1 MAERFVCDPQE
12 ADLVARELSRTGS
25 DIQLSVPHPLDGAT
39 SAAAASEPIAKA
51 LVEFLNAVTATRT
64 RLIESVGTAAGL
76 FAALSEGALDL
87 DQVFADRAM
96 EM

>member
-1 MAERFVCDPQE
+1 M
-12 ADLVARELSRTGS
+12 GS

-39 SAAAASEPIAKA
+39 SGVASVPIAEA
-51 LVEFLNAVTATRT
+51 LGEFLNAVTATRT

-87 DQVFADRAM
+87 DQAFADRAM

>member
-25 DIQLSVPHPLDGAT
+25 DIQLSVPHPLDGAM
-39 SAAAASEPIAKA
+39 SGVASVPIAET
-51 LVEFLNAVTATRT
+51 LGEFFNAVTETRI
-64 RLIESVGTAAGL
+64 RLIESVGTVAGL
-76 FAALSEGALDL
+76 FAALSEGAVDL
-87 DQVFADRAM
+87 DQAFADRAM

>member
-1 MAERFVCDPQE
+1 MAERFACDPQE
-12 ADLVARELSRTGS
+12 ADLVARELTRTGS

-39 SAAAASEPIAKA
+39 SAVASEPIAEA

-76 FAALSEGALDL
+76 CAALSEGTLDL
-87 DQVFADRAM
+87 DKAFADRAM